1 LGKLSRSSPKEAPN
15 FVRAKTLETALA
27 QKALSAAKAQGY
39 KLTRQILSLKKQKK
53 QYLVY

>member
-15 FVRAKTLETALA
+15 FVRAKRLETALA